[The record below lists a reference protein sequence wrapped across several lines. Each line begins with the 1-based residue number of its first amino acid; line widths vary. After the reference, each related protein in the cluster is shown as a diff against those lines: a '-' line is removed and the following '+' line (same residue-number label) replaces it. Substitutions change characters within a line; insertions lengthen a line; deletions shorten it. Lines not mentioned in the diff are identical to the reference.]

1 MMDAT
6 ELIVAILVVA
16 IFLGV
21 LVGVIASRVAVDRLL
36 RNTKQDLA
44 EQAANLKHR
53 NHVMTVRE
61 EAVTQAEQGF
71 AHRVAEAVA
80 ALHATQQLLDDDTTI
95 SDAEQEWLPELQDRL
110 NDTVLMPR
118 IEEEL

>member
-1 MMDAT
+1 MDTT
-6 ELIVAILVVA
+6 ELIVATLVA
-16 IFLGV
+16 ALALGV
-21 LVGVIASRVAVDRLL
+21 LVGVIASRIAVNHFL
-36 RNTKQDLA
+36 RSTKQELA

-53 NHVMTVRE
+53 NNDVRVRE
-61 EAVTQAEQGF
+61 EAVTVAEREF
-71 AHRVAEAVA
+71 AHRVAEAVT
-80 ALHATQQLLDDDTTI
+80 ALHATQQLLDEDTTI

>member
-1 MMDAT
+1 MDAT

-80 ALHATQQLLDDDTTI
+80 ALHATQHMPPNSCWTTT
-95 SDAEQEWLPELQDRL
+95 PRL
-110 NDTVLMPR
+110 VMLSRSGCRSCRTG
-118 IEEEL
+118 